1 MRNRLYLKVA
11 AVIMAITA
19 LPVFSLTA
27 QAQRQVHVTELQKQP
42 DGTEVYVPKTI
53 EVPEKSA
60 EEVAAAKRKAATVTA
75 EEDDLQYFL
84 NNLAMTRAGESP
96 VVIDLSTFSAT
107 TRETTLEVSNG
118 LSLKFTNGTIKRGT
132 GLPSNEPI
140 IKISNGTVVEFDET
154 VTISGEN
161 LSTNGRAVD
170 VMDASLKTAAWI
182 GNLKKGTEESYHNF
196 AIYGGSSSSILEI
209 LGGTLE
215 NNTFLSSNLTYVS
228 LENCLKLETIPLFCF
243 KFCLSLETCILPT
256 LKTLQH
262 AHRVMALFFIVVQKL
277 FQLVFKKTL
286 T

>member
-84 NNLAMTRAGESP
+84 NNLAKTGVP
-96 VVIDLSTFSAT
+96 GKQYVIDLSTFKDTIRQA
-107 TRETTLEVSNG
+107 TLELNQGV
-118 LSLKFTNGTIKRGT
+118 SLKFTNGAIRRGT
-132 GLPSNEPI
+132 GLGGLPI
-140 IKISNGTVVEFDET
+140 IRISNGTIVEFDET

-161 LSTNGRAVD
+161 LLTQGQAVYLD
-170 VMDASLKTAAWI
+170 DASLKTAAWI
-182 GNLKKGTEESYHNF
+182 GNTQCGTESRYYPCIK
-196 AIYGGSSSSILEI
+196 AYSSSSKYA
-209 LGGTLE
+209 
-215 NNTFLSSNLTYVS
+215 LSG
-228 LENCLKLETIPLFCF
+228 
-243 KFCLSLETCILPT
+243 
-256 LKTLQH
+256 Q
-262 AHRVMALFFIVVQKL
+262 
-277 FQLVFKKTL
+277 
-286 T
+286 